1 METNKKGACAIP
13 HLSLQRRFASSLFLV
28 IRSGLSVYKSIKP
41 SSNLSISNSS
51 KVNSTCLT
59 IYLVKLKYLALLI
72 EFQSRKSTVRW
83 HSKLSFMS

>member
-41 SSNLSISNSS
+41 SSNLPQVPQKSI
-51 KVNSTCLT
+51 L
-59 IYLVKLKYLALLI
+59 LVLPSI
-72 EFQSRKSTVRW
+72 C
-83 HSKLSFMS
+83 

>member
-41 SSNLSISNSS
+41 SSNLPQIPQKSI
-51 KVNSTCLT
+51 LT
-59 IYLVKLKYLALLI
+59 VLNIYLLKLKFLALLI